1 MKRVFEQDGSRAI
14 TVFDRAEAV
23 RCPDCALAGIASF
36 TNEQASASEIP
47 IARRIQGRRY
57 RSGQPNLL
65 HCLQPTGNSST
76 DRRLI

>member
-36 TNEQASASEIP
+36 TNEQASAAKFRLPEGFKIVATDAGNQIYCIACNRLAIALP
-47 IARRIQGRRY
+47 IDA
-57 RSGQPNLL
+57 
-65 HCLQPTGNSST
+65 
-76 DRRLI
+76 